1 MTLSHITLRFKA
13 CLAHQQILY
22 GSLEMKCDHP
32 AVAGQAYSGQGF
44 RNWGA
49 GGPMPP
55 PRFLPI
61 SLPYLNQEDSF
72 CSPCYDLPPRI
83 FRPSYGPAGNIV
95 QGKDTLWD
103 RHRCKNSIFHRGL
116 LSVVRAK
123 TKQVKHCKHCSNMEN
138 CLWTKIK
145 YFVTSLKRLILLS

>member
-1 MTLSHITLRFKA
+1 MTTRRW
-13 CLAHQQILY
+13 
-22 GSLEMKCDHP
+22 P
-32 AVAGQAYSGQGF
+32 ARLVGRAVGTG
-44 RNWGA
+44 GA

-55 PRFLPI
+55 PRFLQI

-72 CSPCYDLPPRI
+72 CSPHYDLPPRI

-116 LSVVRAK
+116 LSVVREK
-123 TKQVKHCKHCSNMEN
+123 TKQVKHCKHCVQIWKTVSGPKLST
-138 CLWTKIK
+138 C
-145 YFVTSLKRLILLS
+145 VTSLKRLILLS